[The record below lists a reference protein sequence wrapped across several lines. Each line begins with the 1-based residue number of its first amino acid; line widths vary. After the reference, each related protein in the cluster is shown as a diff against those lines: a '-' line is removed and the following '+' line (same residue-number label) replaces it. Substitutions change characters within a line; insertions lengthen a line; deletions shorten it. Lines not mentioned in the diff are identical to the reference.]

1 MSDPTRIAFTVED
14 LLSWAWDETQLAN
27 ALQESAEDLNLPIVD
42 RLSLEI
48 AKHRSRSR
56 WLDEQ
61 VAWKLDQV
69 DSVGSGGR

>member
-1 MSDPTRIAFTVED
+1 MQDPTRIAFTVED
-14 LLSWAWDETQLAN
+14 LLAWAWDETQLAN

-48 AKHRSRSR
+48 AKHRARSR

-69 DSVGSGGR
+69 DSIGSGGR